1 MERKAHWVS
10 IGSVTGGGESL
21 GELEL
26 GVSGFMVCLV
36 SLEMEKQETTLGDRK
51 TDATRLF

>member
-36 SLEMEKQETTLGDRK
+36 SLEMEKARDDIGGSKDRCP
-51 TDATRLF
+51 RLF